1 MRKIYSRT
9 LICTLIMLLSSLT
22 ANAQVEEFEKYSD
35 MKNVTYVYISKA
47 MLTLA
52 KGLTT
57 PSVPGMDMKNAFGK
71 LNAIQIITTE
81 NKAART
87 KLKAEVA
94 DVVKRDKYEMLMQVD
109 EDDSKVRIYFKDG
122 KKQSVIL
129 MSTDES
135 NETSV
140 IAFSGTFKIED
151 VQKMTESSKF

>member
-1 MRKIYSRT
+1 M
-9 LICTLIMLLSSLT
+9 
-22 ANAQVEEFEKYSD
+22 
-35 MKNVTYVYISKA
+35 
-47 MLTLA
+47 
-52 KGLTT
+52 
-57 PSVPGMDMKNAFGK
+57 
-71 LNAIQIITTE
+71 
-81 NKAART
+81 
-87 KLKAEVA
+87 A